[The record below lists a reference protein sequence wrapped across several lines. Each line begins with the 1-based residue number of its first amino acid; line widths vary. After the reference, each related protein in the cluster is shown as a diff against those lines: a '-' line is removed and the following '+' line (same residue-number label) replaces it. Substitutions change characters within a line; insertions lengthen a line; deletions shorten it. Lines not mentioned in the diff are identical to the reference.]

1 MLTSKYW
8 LSKKCLIKACQQI
21 SEIIIFSARL
31 CFIFVQ
37 TPVVNVNQKLGDGTT
52 SNIKLATTAKEKD
65 LGVIIDN
72 RLSFSDHV
80 AHTTSRANRLC
91 GLIRRSFSFLSE
103 EIFVL
108 LFKSLVR
115 PLLEYGHCIW
125 QPHEKGLCNE
135 IENVQRRATKMLS
148 HLKDLPYPERLK
160 KLKLHS
166 LEFRRL
172 RGDMI
177 ETYKYLNGHYDTE
190 RPTFVKSNTS
200 RRGHSL
206 KLHKQH
212 CRRKIT
218 SNDFSHRVI
227 NI

>member
-1 MLTSKYW
+1 M
-8 LSKKCLIKACQQI
+8 
-21 SEIIIFSARL
+21 
-31 CFIFVQ
+31 
-37 TPVVNVNQKLGDGTT
+37 NQKLNDGTT
-52 SNIKLATTAKEKD
+52 SEIKLATTTKEKD

-72 RLSFSDHV
+72 KLSFSEHV
-80 AHTTSRANRLC
+80 AYSTSRANRLC

-148 HLKDLPYPERLK
+148 HLKELSYPERLRR
-160 KLKLHS
+160 LKLPS

-177 ETYKYLNGHYDTE
+177 ETFKYIHGYYDTE
-190 RPTFVKSNTS
+190 RPNFEKANTNQL
-200 RRGHSL
+200 RGHSL
-206 KLHKQH
+206 KLHKKH
-212 CRRKIT
+212 CRRKIR
-218 SNDFSHRVI
+218 SNFFANRVI
-227 NI
+227 NTWNNLPEDVVTAPSINSFKSRLDSFWKDLPIIYNPTCQN